1 MRTLLILLLLCLS
14 FCGYSQF
21 QSANYLVGYTTG
33 LDSFT
38 TTMRARINF
47 DSGFQGIPEAR
58 PMKFVGAQANISDSM
73 GNIVIATNGV
83 YVADATGNIM
93 DNGDDLNPG
102 QYTSDFSDGLP
113 FASANIIV
121 PFPGQQNQFVLF
133 HMTGNYD
140 ANLAATE
147 IYYSVIDLNLNGG
160 LGRVISKNLIAVQ
173 DTFSYGIAA
182 CKHANG
188 RDWWIVAIKDNSDL
202 AYKILLTPDGVSQ
215 ISTQNLNVPPAYLN
229 ATQPLF
235 SPDGS
240 KFAYSLSNAFNGP
253 WVFYVYLFDFD
264 RCSGMFSNAKIIDC
278 TDTHPGSALAFS
290 RSSQFLY
297 AASTYHIF
305 QMRTDSLAQPS
316 LDSVASNDGYYSPYP
331 PLLDNFWYMYLA
343 NDDKIYITAGNSVVD
358 LHYIN
363 YPDSSGVSCDVRQ
376 HAIRLPCY
384 NFRTV
389 PNHPNYGLGAFQSSV
404 CDTITAIRE
413 LPQNSVPKLSV
424 YYNSNLQNAFLQAY
438 DLKGNH
444 LKIILT
450 DISGR
455 ILFVDDVIADAGN
468 FSKNIPMDN
477 LAAGIY
483 LVTIVTEKEN
493 VSEKFVKN

>member
-47 DSGFQGIPEAR
+47 DSGFQAIPEAR

-83 YVADATGNIM
+83 YVADATGNFM
-93 DNGDDLNPG
+93 DNGEDLNPG
-102 QYTSDFSDGLP
+102 QYTSDFSDGIP
-113 FASANIIV
+113 FASANVIV
-121 PFPGQQNQFVLF
+121 PFPGLQNQFVIF

-147 IYYSVIDLNLNGG
+147 IYYSVVDLNQNGG

-188 RDWWIVAIKDNSDL
+188 RDWWIVALKDSSDII
-202 AYKILLTPDGVSQ
+202 YKILLTPDGISL
-215 ISTQNLNVPPAYLN
+215 ISTQHLNVPVTYMN

-235 SPDGS
+235 SPDGN
-240 KFAYSLSNAFNGP
+240 KFAYSGSDGFSGSWIFN
-253 WVFYVYLFDFD
+253 VRLFDFD
-264 RCSGMFSNAKIIDC
+264 RCSGIFSNERVIDC
-278 TDTHPGSALAFS
+278 SDSYPGIGLAFS
-290 RSSQFLY
+290 RSSQLLY
-297 AASTYHIF
+297 ASSTYHIF
-305 QMRTDSLAQPS
+305 QMRTDSVAQSS
-316 LDSVASNDGYYSPYP
+316 LDSVATNDGYYSPNP
-331 PLLDNFWYMYLA
+331 PLLDDFWYMYLA
-343 NDDKIYITAGNSVVD
+343 NDDKIYITAGNSVID
-358 LHYIN
+358 MHYIN
-363 YPDSSGVSCDVRQ
+363 FPDSSGIACDVRQ

-384 NFRTV
+384 NNRTV
-389 PNHPNYGLGAFQSSV
+389 PNHPNYTLGPVQNST
-404 CDTITAIRE
+404 CDTITAIGE
-413 LPQNSVPKLSV
+413 LPQNLLPKLSV

-438 DLKGNH
+438 DIRGNH
-444 LKIILT
+444 FKIILT

-455 ILFVDDVIADAGN
+455 ILFVEDGKTIAGY
-468 FSKNIPMDN
+468 FSKNIPMEN
-477 LAAGIY
+477 LASGVY
-483 LVTIVTEKEN
+483 LVTIVTEKEKL
-493 VSEKFVKN
+493 SGKIVKE